1 MCKKLSV
8 SQSSTRPMLRTGNI
22 ITSCQTYTPKTFCND
37 SLILTAL
44 AVGKISL
51 KFTQLTIPPCIH
63 LETSDEIIHT
73 TIPQLLEGQR
83 VTCYATIF
91 SWNCKI
97 WIRQSIYYTI
107 VCMASSWQRVK
118 RHFDI
123 IDIDG
128 QLIWKNPTNSVGE
141 RAKWFQYQQKQYN
154 ILTAMLTFLYCISS
168 HYYLINFIVNRHVYN
183 PVAHQDNPW

>member
-1 MCKKLSV
+1 
-8 SQSSTRPMLRTGNI
+8 
-22 ITSCQTYTPKTFCND
+22 
-37 SLILTAL
+37 
-44 AVGKISL
+44 
-51 KFTQLTIPPCIH
+51 
-63 LETSDEIIHT
+63 
-73 TIPQLLEGQR
+73 
-83 VTCYATIF
+83 
-91 SWNCKI
+91 
-97 WIRQSIYYTI
+97 
-107 VCMASSWQRVK
+107 MASSWQRVK

-183 PVAHQDNPW
+183 PVAHQDNP